1 MDLVFATTKQD
12 FKNLINEAVT
22 DALKAIEQG
31 KQNEPFPNLP
41 EMITR
46 KQVCEIFDISFM
58 TLDAWVR
65 QDRLKKYRVNNVV
78 RFKKSEVLQVLDSCQ
93 KYSRA

>member
-1 MDLVFATTKQD
+1 MSLVVIQQD
-12 FKNLINEAVT
+12 ELKSLLNEVVT
-22 DALKAIEQG
+22 NAIRTIEQE
-31 KQNEPFPNLP
+31 KQNDPFPNLP

-65 QDRLKKYRVNNVV
+65 QDRLKKYRVNSVV
-78 RFKKSEVLQVLDSCQ
+78 RFKKSEVLAVLESCQ